1 MHSTPNRCG
10 DGVRLLTVDPMARIA
25 VIGSGIAGMG
35 AAWALDRRHEVVL
48 YEADDRI
55 GGHSHTVDVDDDGR
69 AVPVD
74 TGFIVYNERN
84 YPNLVRLFD
93 VLDVPTEE
101 SDMSFSV
108 SVGGGAFEFR
118 SRAQGLF
125 AQPTNALR
133 PGTWR
138 MLWDFRRFC
147 LDAPRVL
154 ASGTR
159 EPLGAYLERRGYGD
173 AFRLDLLLP
182 VTAAIWSSS
191 LDDMLGFPVT
201 TLVGFL
207 MNHEILQVR
216 ARPRWRTVSGGSRE
230 YVHRLVASFR
240 GRIRMSRP
248 VVSVRR
254 SEGSVEVHD
263 GSGASDRFDEV
274 VFATHPDVTLDIL
287 GKEATLPEREVLGAI
302 RYQRNEAVLH
312 RDPAL
317 MPRRRGA
324 WASWNYLAEGRG
336 ERDRS
341 RPVSLT
347 YWMNGLQNLRTR
359 WPVFVTLNPIRD
371 PHGHVQRFTYA
382 HPQFDR
388 RAIDAQLRL
397 PSIQGLRRTWFAGA
411 WCGHGFHEDGL
422 RSGLEVAA
430 ALGAPAP
437 WADARVPAPE
447 HAIAA

>member
-1 MHSTPNRCG
+1 
-10 DGVRLLTVDPMARIA
+10 MARIA

-55 GGHSHTVDVDDDGR
+55 GGHSNTVDVDDDDR
-69 AVPVD
+69 PVPVD

-108 SVGGGAFEFR
+108 SVGGGAFEYR
-118 SRAQGLF
+118 SRARGLF
-125 AQPTNALR
+125 AQPANSLR

-138 MLWDFRRFC
+138 MLRDFRRFC

-159 EPLGAYLERRGYGD
+159 EPLGTYLERGGYGD

-191 LDDMLGFPVT
+191 LDDMLEFPVT

-216 ARPRWRTVSGGSRE
+216 SRPRWRTVSGGSRE
-230 YVHRLVASFR
+230 YVHRLVASFG

-263 GSGASDRFDEV
+263 GSGASDSFDEV

-287 GKEATLPEREVLGAI
+287 GREATLPERDVLGAI

-359 WPVFVTLNPIRD
+359 RPVFVTLNPIRE
-371 PHGHVQRFTYA
+371 PHGHVQRLTYA

-397 PSIQGLRRTWFAGA
+397 PSIQGRRRTWFAGA

-422 RSGLEVAA
+422 RSGLDVAA

-437 WADARVPAPE
+437 WAEAWVPAAE
-447 HAIAA
+447 DAVAA

>member
-1 MHSTPNRCG
+1 
-10 DGVRLLTVDPMARIA
+10 MARIA

-93 VLDVPTEE
+93 LLDVPTEG

-118 SRAQGLF
+118 SRARGLF

-154 ASGTR
+154 ASGSR
-159 EPLGAYLERRGYGD
+159 ESLGAYLERGGYGD

-191 LDDMLGFPVT
+191 LDDMLEFPVT

-216 ARPRWRTVSGGSRE
+216 SRPRWRTVSGGSRE
-230 YVHRLVASFR
+230 YVHRLVASFG

-263 GSGASDRFDEV
+263 GSGASDSFDEV

-287 GKEATLPEREVLGAI
+287 GREATLPERDVLGAI

-359 WPVFVTLNPIRD
+359 RPVFVTLNPIRE

-397 PSIQGLRRTWFAGA
+397 PSIQGRRRTWFAGA

-422 RSGLEVAA
+422 RSGLDVAA

-437 WADARVPAPE
+437 WAEAWVPAAE
-447 HAIAA
+447 DAVAA

>member
-1 MHSTPNRCG
+1 
-10 DGVRLLTVDPMARIA
+10 
-25 VIGSGIAGMG
+25 MG

-93 VLDVPTEE
+93 LLDVPTEG

-118 SRAQGLF
+118 SRARGLF

-154 ASGTR
+154 ASGSR
-159 EPLGAYLERRGYGD
+159 ESLGAYLERGGYGD

-191 LDDMLGFPVT
+191 LDDMLEFPVT

-216 ARPRWRTVSGGSRE
+216 SRPRWRTVSGGSRE
-230 YVHRLVASFR
+230 YVHRLVASFG

-263 GSGASDRFDEV
+263 GSGASDSFDEV

-287 GKEATLPEREVLGAI
+287 GREATLPERDVLGAI

-359 WPVFVTLNPIRD
+359 RPVFVTLNPIRE

-397 PSIQGLRRTWFAGA
+397 PSIQGRRRTWFAGA

-422 RSGLEVAA
+422 RSGLDVAA

-437 WADARVPAPE
+437 WAEAWVPAAE
-447 HAIAA
+447 DAVAA

>member
-1 MHSTPNRCG
+1 
-10 DGVRLLTVDPMARIA
+10 
-25 VIGSGIAGMG
+25 
-35 AAWALDRRHEVVL
+35 
-48 YEADDRI
+48 
-55 GGHSHTVDVDDDGR
+55 
-69 AVPVD
+69 
-74 TGFIVYNERN
+74 
-84 YPNLVRLFD
+84 
-93 VLDVPTEE
+93 
-101 SDMSFSV
+101 MSFSV

-118 SRAQGLF
+118 SRARGLF

-154 ASGTR
+154 ASGSR
-159 EPLGAYLERRGYGD
+159 EPLGAYLERGGYGD

-191 LDDMLGFPVT
+191 LDDMLEFPVT

-216 ARPRWRTVSGGSRE
+216 SRPRWRTVSGGSRE
-230 YVHRLVASFR
+230 YVHRLVASFG

-263 GSGASDRFDEV
+263 GSGASDSFDEV

-287 GKEATLPEREVLGAI
+287 GREATLPERDVLGAI

-359 WPVFVTLNPIRD
+359 RPVFVTLNPIRE

-397 PSIQGLRRTWFAGA
+397 PSIQGRRRTWFAGA

-422 RSGLEVAA
+422 RSGLDVAA

-437 WADARVPAPE
+437 WAEAWVPAAE
-447 HAIAA
+447 DAVAA

>member
-1 MHSTPNRCG
+1 
-10 DGVRLLTVDPMARIA
+10 MARIA
-25 VIGSGIAGMG
+25 VIGGGIAGMG
-35 AAWALDRRHEVVL
+35 AAWALARRHEVAL
-48 YEADDRI
+48 YEAEGRI
-55 GGHSHTVDVDDDGR
+55 GGHSNTAEVDDDGR

-93 VLDVPTEE
+93 VLDVPTEQ

-118 SRAQGLF
+118 SRARGMF
-125 AQPTNALR
+125 AQPANALR
-133 PGTWR
+133 PDTWR
-138 MLWDFRRFC
+138 MLRDFRRFC

-154 ASGTR
+154 DSGTR
-159 EPLGAYLERRGYGD
+159 ETLGAYLERRGYGD
-173 AFRLDLLLP
+173 AFRNDLLLP

-191 LDDMLGFPVT
+191 LDDMLEFPVT

-207 MNHEILQVR
+207 ANHDVLQVR
-216 ARPRWRTVSGGSRE
+216 SRPRWRTVSGGSRE
-230 YVHRLVASFR
+230 YVHRLLASFR
-240 GRIRMSRP
+240 GQIRASRP

-254 SEGSVEVHD
+254 SEDSVEVLD
-263 GSGASDRFDEV
+263 GSGTSDRFDDV
-274 VFATHPDVTLDIL
+274 VFATHPDVTLEIL
-287 GKEATLPEREVLGAI
+287 GMQATLREREVLGAI

-324 WASWNYLAEGRG
+324 WASWNYLADGRG

-341 RPVSLT
+341 EPVSLT
-347 YWMNGLQNLRTR
+347 YWMNRLQNLRTR
-359 WPVFVTLNPIRD
+359 RPVFVTLNPIRE
-371 PHGHVQRFTYA
+371 PRGEVQRFTYA

-388 RAIDAQLRL
+388 RAIDAQLRVG
-397 PSIQGLRRTWFAGA
+397 SIQGRRRTWFAGA
-411 WCGHGFHEDGL
+411 WRGHGFHEDGL
-422 RSGLEVAA
+422 RSGLDVAA

-437 WADARVPAPE
+437 WAEVPVPAAE
-447 HAIAA
+447 DAMAA

>member
-1 MHSTPNRCG
+1 
-10 DGVRLLTVDPMARIA
+10 MARIA
-25 VIGSGIAGMG
+25 VIGGGIAGMG
-35 AAWALDRRHEVVL
+35 AAWALARRHEVVL
-48 YEADDRI
+48 YETEGRV
-55 GGHSHTVDVDDDGR
+55 GGHSNTAEVDDDGR

-74 TGFIVYNERN
+74 TGFIVYNEGN

-108 SVGGGAFEFR
+108 SVGGGAFEYR
-118 SRAQGLF
+118 SRARGLF
-125 AQPTNALR
+125 AQPMNALR

-138 MLWDFRRFC
+138 MLRDFRRFC

-159 EPLGAYLERRGYGD
+159 ETLGAYLARRGYGE
-173 AFRLDLLLP
+173 AFRIDLLLP

-191 LDDMLGFPVT
+191 LDDMLEFPVA

-207 MNHEILQVR
+207 ANHDILQVR
-216 ARPRWRTVSGGSRE
+216 SRPRWRTVSGGSRE
-230 YVHRLVASFR
+230 YVRRLVASFP
-240 GRIRMSRP
+240 GRIRVSRP

-254 SEGSVEVHD
+254 PDDSVEVID
-263 GSGASDRFDEV
+263 GTGGLDRFEEV
-274 VFATHPDVTLDIL
+274 VFATHPDVTLEIL
-287 GKEATLPEREVLGAI
+287 GVEATPREREVLGAI

-312 RDPAL
+312 RDPTL

-324 WASWNYLAEGRG
+324 WASWNYLADGRG

-341 RPVSLT
+341 GPVSLT
-347 YWMNGLQNLRTR
+347 YWMNRLQNLRTR
-359 WPVFVTLNPIRD
+359 RPVFVTLNPIRE
-371 PHGHVQRFTYA
+371 PRGEVQRFTYA
-382 HPQFDR
+382 HPRFDTA
-388 RAIDAQLRL
+388 AIDAQRRV
-397 PSIQGLRRTWFAGA
+397 PSIQGGRRTWFAGA
-411 WCGHGFHEDGL
+411 WRGHGFHEDGL

-437 WADARVPAPE
+437 WADAPVRAPE
-447 HAIAA
+447 DAMAA